1 MRLTTESSFCFKPLS
16 THTPS
21 PTPPNPH
28 LAKDWRQ
35 RKAEIK
41 SLESADLV
49 KISSAFR
56 AHNPLSE
63 SLSPYLKNGNYDY
76 NTSLDYQEDQMR

>member
-1 MRLTTESSFCFKPLS
+1 MRLTTESSLCFKFLS
-16 THTPS
+16 THHHRPPVPRP
-21 PTPPNPH
+21 PT
-28 LAKDWRQ
+28 KDWRQ

>member
-1 MRLTTESSFCFKPLS
+1 MRLTTESSLCFKPLS
-16 THTPS
+16 THHHRPPP
-21 PTPPNPH
+21 PT
-28 LAKDWRQ
+28 KDWRQ

-56 AHNPLSE
+56 AHSPLSE
-63 SLSPYLKNGNYDY
+63 SLSPCLKNGNYGYD
-76 NTSLDYQEDQMR
+76 TSLGYQEGQMR